1 MQDINKTTANN
12 IHEVRK
18 KQGIKALDLAERLG
32 ISESA
37 YSQLETG
44 KIQITIVR
52 LYSIAKELQ
61 VPISTLLPD
70 SQPMVQ
76 INRDNSS
83 HNVLG
88 TQINQTD
95 PSIRDMIKII
105 WEKVK

>member
-1 MQDINKTTANN
+1 MKDINKITANN
-12 IHEVRK
+12 IQEIRK
-18 KQGIKALDLAERLG
+18 KQGVKALDLAERIG

-44 KIQITIVR
+44 KIQITIFR
-52 LYSIAKELQ
+52 LYSIANELQ
-61 VPISTLLPD
+61 VPIHTLLPD
-70 SQPMVQ
+70 SQSVVQ

-88 TQINQTD
+88 TQINQVD
-95 PSIRDMIKII
+95 PALRDMIRVI